1 MLLRGP
7 SDRAMSRC
15 AARERNARAARARR
29 YLASFSCASVMGG
42 GYCAAAETVSVS
54 WASRI
59 RIAPAHPRSMTMRTA
74 SSGLAAWLLLGLGA
88 GFAPQT
94 RPRRLAGLRSTTDD
108 YQCTP
113 KLQEI
118 AQGFRAL
125 PDDKTRYKQLLFLAQ
140 QGPPMAAEYQTPENK
155 VPGCLS
161 TVFVHATLADD
172 GTVHFLGDS
181 DAQLTK
187 GLVTLLVKG
196 MSGNTAAEINAV
208 QPEFI
213 RHAGLAASLT
223 PG

>member
-1 MLLRGP
+1 
-7 SDRAMSRC
+7 
-15 AARERNARAARARR
+15 
-29 YLASFSCASVMGG
+29 
-42 GYCAAAETVSVS
+42 
-54 WASRI
+54 
-59 RIAPAHPRSMTMRTA
+59 MTMRTA

-181 DAQLTK
+181 DVQLTK